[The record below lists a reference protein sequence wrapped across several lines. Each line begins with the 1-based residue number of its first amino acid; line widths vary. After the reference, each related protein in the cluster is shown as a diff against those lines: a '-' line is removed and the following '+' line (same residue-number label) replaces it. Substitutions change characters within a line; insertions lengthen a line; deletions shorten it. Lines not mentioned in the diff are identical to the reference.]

1 MKVAHSGCNIVP
13 QCSLSGRIGS
23 AGAETTWSVQNLNNP
38 QKLQQLLEQY
48 PILVQALQSGG
59 LR

>member
-1 MKVAHSGCNIVP
+1 MQS
-13 QCSLSGRIGS
+13 
-23 AGAETTWSVQNLNNP
+23 LNNP
-38 QKLQQLLEQY
+38 AKLQQLLEQY

>member
-1 MKVAHSGCNIVP
+1 MTSC
-13 QCSLSGRIGS
+13 
-23 AGAETTWSVQNLNNP
+23 VQNLNNP